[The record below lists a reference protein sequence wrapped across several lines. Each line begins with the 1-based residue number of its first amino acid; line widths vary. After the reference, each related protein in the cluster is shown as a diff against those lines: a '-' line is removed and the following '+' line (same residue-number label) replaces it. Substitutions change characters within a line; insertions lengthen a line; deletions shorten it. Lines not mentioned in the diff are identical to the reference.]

1 MEEGQ
6 EEPHQK
12 LEAPEISHVRA
23 RRLLPRTW
31 RGGGAG
37 WGEEGGGGRSISAWD
52 TRVKLAAMVEDGGRR
67 GWLPG
72 WSCPFSSTTS
82 SVQVHLGL
90 GYEGGGEG
98 GRGGGDGGHLDAP
111 HYILLI

>member
-1 MEEGQ
+1 MSELGGDCHAPGEG
-6 EEPHQK
+6 
-12 LEAPEISHVRA
+12 
-23 RRLLPRTW
+23 
-31 RGGGAG
+31 
-37 WGEEGGGGRSISAWD
+37 GEEEQGGGRKAVEGGASRPG
-52 TRVKLAAMVEDGGRR
+52 TRLAAMVEDRGRR

-90 GYEGGGEG
+90 GHEGGGEG

>member
-1 MEEGQ
+1 M
-6 EEPHQK
+6 
-12 LEAPEISHVRA
+12 
-23 RRLLPRTW
+23 
-31 RGGGAG
+31 
-37 WGEEGGGGRSISAWD
+37 EEGGGGRSISAWD

-90 GYEGGGEG
+90 GHEGGGEG